1 MNVPARVVSLVPSLT
16 ELVWALGAQERL
28 VGRTRFC
35 TEPADMR
42 LFVPEY
48 GGTKNPDVAGISAL
62 RPDLIIANKE
72 ENRKEDIETL
82 RALGLRVVVTDPST
96 VRGALDTILQ
106 LGVLLGCEEAARTM
120 HSDISREL
128 TTFPEAE
135 GPRVFVPIW
144 RQPLMA
150 MGGDCYGNDVL
161 RAAGGV
167 NVFADRPRYPEVT
180 REAIIAARPDVILL
194 PDEPYHFSEKHI
206 AEFED
211 IAQTRV
217 VSGQLL
223 WWYGPRIGSSIV
235 ELRELLQGRGRP

>member
-1 MNVPARVVSLVPSLT
+1 MNVPTRIVSLVPSLT
-16 ELVWALGAQERL
+16 ELAWALGAQERL

-42 LFVPEY
+42 IFVPEY
-48 GGTKNPDVAGISAL
+48 GGTKNPDVAGIVAL
-62 RPDLIIANKE
+62 RPDLVIANKE
-72 ENRKEDIETL
+72 ENRQEDIEAL
-82 RALGLRVVVTDPST
+82 RGHGVRVVVTEPST

-106 LGVLLGCEEAARTM
+106 IGVLLGCEEAARAM
-120 HSDISREL
+120 YDEISRAL
-128 TTFPEAE
+128 PDAPPAE

-167 NVFADRPRYPEVT
+167 NVFGDRPRYPEVT
-180 REAIIAARPDVILL
+180 REAIIAARPDLILL
-194 PDEPYHFSEKHI
+194 PDEPYRFSEKHM

-211 IAQTRV
+211 IAPARV

-223 WWYGPRIGSSIV
+223 WWYGPRIGSSV
-235 ELRELLQGRGRP
+235 LELREILQTRDRR